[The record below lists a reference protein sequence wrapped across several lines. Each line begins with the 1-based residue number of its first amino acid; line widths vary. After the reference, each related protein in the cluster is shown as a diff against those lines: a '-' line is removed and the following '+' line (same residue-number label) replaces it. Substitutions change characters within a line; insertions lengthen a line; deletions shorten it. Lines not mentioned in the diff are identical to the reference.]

1 MTQFSLRPLRRLL
14 TAIAVAAPIALAP
27 LFALGDDIPSDGL
40 TLSSNPGSVTYTF
53 VGGSSPSGPV
63 KIDLNG
69 TSVLSPLPIS
79 AAFVVNNDASIYTIN
94 GSGKTTTLNG
104 TSITITNGKEL
115 TFGSS
120 SESTDLG
127 TINVNA
133 SISDGQTLNINRGSK
148 NAETALNVANSGFGG
163 TVNINQGVLTINAVD
178 AINSNNAIIIGENG
192 TLKIGSASS
201 ATVQSVANNGT
212 ILLNNKKLIITE
224 NGSTLGKVANG
235 LLQFNSDFTL
245 DNSAELNDVDL
256 VLDGTTMTV
265 ATDNAVSSIQTTS
278 GKTGTV
284 VINDGKTLTLTN
296 SEAFGTGVTFKS
308 DKNNGG
314 TLVFGSGDGV
324 LSGDFATGSTAQLST
339 ADGSLVNVQVN
350 KKSSW
355 TLGTDE
361 TVNKLT
367 LAGGSNSTNA
377 STVNLGDNT
386 LTVSNGIESTGI
398 ANVSTSGSGEVKLA
412 NATNIVGDGTL
423 TVDSINLNSKTLSLQ
438 AGEES
443 TSTNPYTVKF
453 NKISN
458 PGAVAINRNTVL
470 QGNLATSNAVYGYN
484 GGKLDGNLT
493 QTGTGKT
500 YIKDG
505 IFNITGDAKFTS
517 GNGIVLDMIEGTSSA
532 GLPGLNV
539 GGKLIFNTDA
549 TSAITSDT
557 ADMTVV
563 TLSGYR
569 SGEGLKITLE
579 AEDGIYGYGNGN
591 GSELNNVAK
600 KAAPIVGGT
609 EYIVYDSGTNENYFK
624 ILLDNTAAFDIDS
637 LTYNDGTLDINLKA
651 RSTSDN
657 PIEQVIVNGVN
668 NGNAAMTSLYDKV
681 NATSDRDAAFNQL
694 NPYTV
699 SATTTNQMWISQE
712 YTSRTFQRMK
722 MVRAAVCG
730 FDAFVPMGAPFAELD
745 SPEAAYLGQS
755 YGYPEEYGYG
765 YGYGYSARCGWRPGY
780 CGVLGNQW
788 WFRGIGAWERQ
799 EAYGDLAQYDTDY
812 SGFTIGVDRLY
823 GPGMLFGMSAG
834 GVWNTTKFKDA
845 GGSVAKGGTFLLD
858 LYGSYFNNCSHF
870 DYMFGYQGGTTD
882 TTRRTDFGVAP
893 TFGQIKSNTFIAA
906 IELGRTFR
914 FLTNT
919 LEPYYDL
926 QYVNLQND
934 DLREYGSEAA
944 LDIYKNNHHALLQ
957 TIGMRYMGSCAGPL
971 KGYYFVP
978 QVEVG
983 WVHNYSDTDVIS
995 VSSFADAVSAGS
1007 FVTTGYRVPRDRV
1020 KVSVGLDIVF
1030 NPAAKIDIKYE
1041 CQAGDGFGF
1050 HTLTGG
1056 FDWNF

>member
-1 MTQFSLRPLRRLL
+1 AIKQLGYADRVSHVSTGGGASLEFLEGNGLPGVDVIDEDHRKPIIVGNWKMNK
-14 TAIAVAAPIALAP
+14 TIAEAEEFIAAIDPAVTDKAVFGVATSFIALQSSIKAAKNLIVAAENCH
-27 LFALGDDIPSDGL
+27 FAESGAYTGEVSIPMLQEIGL
-40 TLSSNPGSVTYTF
+40 KYC
-53 VGGSSPSGPV
+53 
-63 KIDLNG
+63 
-69 TSVLSPLPIS
+69 
-79 AAFVVNNDASIYTIN
+79 
-94 GSGKTTTLNG
+94 
-104 TSITITNGKEL
+104 
-115 TFGSS
+115 
-120 SESTDLG
+120 
-127 TINVNA
+127 
-133 SISDGQTLNINRGSK
+133 
-148 NAETALNVANSGFGG
+148 
-163 TVNINQGVLTINAVD
+163 
-178 AINSNNAIIIGENG
+178 IIGH
-192 TLKIGSASS
+192 
-201 ATVQSVANNGT
+201 
-212 ILLNNKKLIITE
+212 
-224 NGSTLGKVANG
+224 
-235 LLQFNSDFTL
+235 
-245 DNSAELNDVDL
+245 
-256 VLDGTTMTV
+256 
-265 ATDNAVSSIQTTS
+265 
-278 GKTGTV
+278 
-284 VINDGKTLTLTN
+284 
-296 SEAFGTGVTFKS
+296 SERRQMFGE
-308 DKNNGG
+308 
-314 TLVFGSGDGV
+314 
-324 LSGDFATGSTAQLST
+324 
-339 ADGSLVNVQVN
+339 
-350 KKSSW
+350 
-355 TLGTDE
+355 TDE

-823 GPGMLFGMSAG
+823 GPGMLFG
-834 GVWNTTKFKDA
+834 
-845 GGSVAKGGTFLLD
+845 
-858 LYGSYFNNCSHF
+858 
-870 DYMFGYQGGTTD
+870 
-882 TTRRTDFGVAP
+882 
-893 TFGQIKSNTFIAA
+893 
-906 IELGRTFR
+906 
-914 FLTNT
+914 
-919 LEPYYDL
+919 
-926 QYVNLQND
+926 
-934 DLREYGSEAA
+934 
-944 LDIYKNNHHALLQ
+944 
-957 TIGMRYMGSCAGPL
+957 
-971 KGYYFVP
+971 
-978 QVEVG
+978 
-983 WVHNYSDTDVIS
+983 
-995 VSSFADAVSAGS
+995 
-1007 FVTTGYRVPRDRV
+1007 
-1020 KVSVGLDIVF
+1020 
-1030 NPAAKIDIKYE
+1030 
-1041 CQAGDGFGF
+1041 
-1050 HTLTGG
+1050 
-1056 FDWNF
+1056 